1 MAGSV
6 GMHDILELLM
16 NELLSR
22 KEGFRAIF
30 SKLDPVIQNESKFL
44 VAFFF
49 GYMAHSYKEIFSN
62 ITNREMREKEID
74 EMLEF
79 LIENESRIR
88 EALVGKP
95 LEKEVT
101 HLPEMKEQL
110 LKADDLMRKEV
121 VPTITDRV
129 NTLEQDIEDVR
140 REINVIKL
148 AARNTI
154 NRYEVKLIKR
164 GKFDE
169 SVFELT
175 D

>member
-22 KEGFRAIF
+22 KEGFQAIF
-30 SKLDPVIQNESKFL
+30 SKLDPVLQNESKFFM
-44 VAFFF
+44 AFFL

-88 EALVGKP
+88 EALAGRP
-95 LEKEVT
+95 LEREVT
-101 HLPEMKEQL
+101 YVPEMKEQV
-110 LKADDLMRKEV
+110 KADDRVREEI
-121 VPTITDRV
+121 VPAIADRV
-129 NTLEQDIEDVR
+129 NTLEEDIEEVR
-140 REINVIKL
+140 REVNVIKM